1 MTAIRNPGDR
11 RLVARRSLAACFA
24 CVLTA
29 AAAGGHAKLPPPTPE
44 QTAKAAAEAEKAKQQ
59 AAQQQAALARVQDQ
73 VVSTYQSDLKSRGIT
88 PPTPTPVEPTP
99 QANLPKTV
107 NEPPRTAGP
116 HGGNTQSA
124 ESHSGQAK

>member
-1 MTAIRNPGDR
+1 MAIRQSGDR
-11 RLVARRSLAACFA
+11 RPAVRRSLAACFA
-24 CVLTA
+24 AALVA
-29 AAAGGHAKLPPPTPE
+29 AAATGHAKLPPPTPE

-59 AAQQQAALARVQDQ
+59 AAQEQAALTRVQDR
-73 VVSTYQSDLKSRGIT
+73 VVGAYQSDLKSRGIT
-88 PPTPTPVEPTP
+88 PPAPTPVEPTP

-107 NEPPRTAGP
+107 IEPPRSTGP

>member
-1 MTAIRNPGDR
+1 M
-11 RLVARRSLAACFA
+11 
-24 CVLTA
+24 LTV

-44 QTAKAAAEAEKAKQQ
+44 QTEKAAAEAEKAKQQ
-59 AAQQQAALARVQDQ
+59 AAQEQAALTRVQDR
-73 VVSTYQSDLKSRGIT
+73 VAGAYQSDLRSRGIT

-107 NEPPRTAGP
+107 TEPPRSAGP

-124 ESHSGQAK
+124 ESHSGQAR